1 MPIEQRGVD
10 TIPEHERT
18 SGPRDLVSILLGSN
32 LCLGVIVFGWLPPSF
47 GLGWWASV
55 SAIVA
60 GTVAGILFTA
70 PLALVSLRT
79 ATNLSTS
86 SGAQFG
92 VRGRLVGSVVG
103 LLLALGYTALTV
115 WIGGDVMLRVL
126 GRLFG
131 VPADGV
137 SYALVYAVLAAATVA
152 GAVYGYRVLLAM
164 SRVLAVGMTA
174 LLLLGVLAYAP
185 HFTTAALPDAG
196 GYLLGSFWPTW
207 FLAVVAAG
215 LSGPIAFIT
224 LLGDYTRYISPA
236 RHRAR
241 RVLHATWLG
250 LFLGLLVP
258 PAVRHLHGVRG
269 ARGHRLRGPAGR
281 GLPGWYLVPL
291 LLAASAGSVGNAG
304 LMLYSMGLD
313 LDAILP
319 RASRA
324 RATYTVAVVATA
336 CVFAGH
342 YAWDAQSAMTSFV
355 LLLTAIGTPWAVITL
370 IGFARCRGVYDA
382 DALQVFNRRSRGG
395 VYWYRAG
402 WNVGATVSWAL
413 GAAVGLLAV
422 SLPSYEGPLLAWTGG
437 VDCSF
442 LLSGGGGRCA
452 VRAAGGASRRGAGN
466 RALRPDAAAV
476 ARRPFTA
483 VRTALLTDAV
493 HPAVLVLGHPALD
506 AQQGLPQPQGDR
518 PRRAVAVGPGVRLGL
533 DVADGRDHRG
543 GAAGEDLGQRT
554 GRGVLAPLLE
564 GDGALLG
571 GVAEVP
577 GDLEEGVAGDALQD
591 GAGERRGDDPVAVDE
606 GDVHAAALLDL
617 GAGDRVEVD
626 DLVAAVCGGLG
637 LRQQGRGV
645 VAAGLGVAGA
655 ARDRADVVLG
665 DPDGDRLHPRRRSTR
680 RTGRRS
686 A

>member
-10 TIPEHERT
+10 TVPEAERT
-18 SGPRDLVSILLGSN
+18 SGPGDLVSILLGSN

-55 SAIVA
+55 SAVVA
-60 GTVAGILFTA
+60 GTLVGTVLTA

-115 WIGGDVMLRVL
+115 WIGGDVLIDVL

-131 VPADGV
+131 LPGGDGA
-137 SYALVYAVLAAATVA
+137 YAVVYAVLAGATVA
-152 GAVYGYRVLLAM
+152 GAVHGYRVLLAM
-164 SRVLAVGMTA
+164 SRVLALGMTA
-174 LLLLGVLAYAP
+174 LLLLGVVAYAP
-185 HFTTAALPDAG
+185 RFTTAPLPGAG
-196 GYLLGSFWPTW
+196 GYLLDGFWPTW
-207 FLAVVAAG
+207 LLAAVAAG

-236 RHRAR
+236 RHSPR

-250 LFLGLLVP
+250 LVAGLLVP
-258 PAVRHLHGVRG
+258 QLFGTFTAYAARAATDYAGPLVAASPA
-269 ARGHRLRGPAGR
+269 
-281 GLPGWYLVPL
+281 WYLVPL

-324 RATYTVAVVATA
+324 RATCAVAVVATA

-355 LLLTAIGTPWAVITL
+355 LLLTAVGTPWAVITL
-370 IGFARCRGVYDA
+370 IGAARCRGRYDA

-395 VYWYRAG
+395 IYWYRAG
-402 WNVGATVSWAL
+402 WNVRATVSWAL

-422 SLPSYEGPLLAWTGG
+422 SLPSYEGPLLSLTGG

-442 LLSGGGGRCA
+442 LLSGA
-452 VRAAGGASRRGAGN
+452 VG
-466 RALRPDAAAV
+466 AAAYL
-476 ARRPFTA
+476 
-483 VRTALLTDAV
+483 LLTARTPA
-493 HPAVLVLGHPALD
+493 PAVPD
-506 AQQGLPQPQGDR
+506 DR
-518 PRRAVAVGPGVRLGL
+518 PRTAAEPVR
-533 DVADGRDHRG
+533 
-543 GAAGEDLGQRT
+543 
-554 GRGVLAPLLE
+554 
-564 GDGALLG
+564 
-571 GVAEVP
+571 
-577 GDLEEGVAGDALQD
+577 
-591 GAGERRGDDPVAVDE
+591 
-606 GDVHAAALLDL
+606 
-617 GAGDRVEVD
+617 
-626 DLVAAVCGGLG
+626 
-637 LRQQGRGV
+637 
-645 VAAGLGVAGA
+645 
-655 ARDRADVVLG
+655 
-665 DPDGDRLHPRRRSTR
+665 PR
-680 RTGRRS
+680 
-686 A
+686 